1 MLKNRKNTKVVTIGN
16 VAIGGGNPIAI
27 QSMTNTDTRNVKA
40 TVAQILALENT
51 GCEIVRVAVPD
62 QEAANAIK
70 GIKKSIQLPLVAD
83 IHFDYKLALTAMEN
97 GVDKLRI
104 NPGNIGSEKGV
115 MEIVAMATERHIPI
129 RIGVNAGSL
138 EKEILEKNQG
148 QATAKGM
155 VESAKK
161 HIHLLEDAGFDNIV
175 VSMKASDVRLT
186 IESCELF
193 AGEFNYPL
201 HLGITEAGILRTSAV
216 KSAMG
221 IGYLLLNGIGDTI
234 RVSVTGDPLEEID
247 VARDILKTIGLYKG
261 KKGMV
266 EIISCPTCGRT
277 EIDLIGIANQM
288 NERLL
293 HVEKN
298 ITVAVMGCIV
308 NGPGEGKAA
317 DIGIAG
323 GKNKAVLFKKGEII
337 RSLKEDEIISVLM
350 EEIEKM

>member
-1 MLKNRKNTKVVTIGN
+1 MLKNRKNTKAVTIGN
-16 VAIGGGNPIAI
+16 MVIGGGNPIVI
-27 QSMTNTDTRNVKA
+27 QSMTNTDTRNVEA
-40 TVAQILALENT
+40 TVAQIQMLENA
-51 GCEIVRVAVPD
+51 GCEIIRVAVPD
-62 QEAANAIK
+62 QAAANAIK
-70 GIKKSIQLPLVAD
+70 AIRKNIQIPLVAD

-115 MEIVAMATERHIPI
+115 REIVAMATERQIPI

-148 QATAKGM
+148 QATSEGM
-155 VESAKK
+155 VSSAKK
-161 HIHLLEDAGFDNIV
+161 HIQLLEDAGFDNIV

-186 IESCELF
+186 IESYELF
-193 AGEFNYPL
+193 AREYNYPL

-221 IGYLLLNGIGDTI
+221 IGYLLLNGLGDTI
-234 RVSVTGDPLEEID
+234 RVSVTGDPAEEID

-277 EIDLIGIANQM
+277 EIDLIGIAKEM
-288 NERLL
+288 NERLR

-337 RSLKEDEIISVLM
+337 RSLKEDEIITVLM
-350 EEIEKM
+350 AEIEKM

>member
-1 MLKNRKNTKVVTIGN
+1 MLETRKITRIVHIGN
-16 VAIGGGNPIAI
+16 VAIGGSNPIAI

-40 TVAQILALENT
+40 TIAQIGDLEAA

-62 QEAANAIK
+62 QAAANAIAGIRK
-70 GIKKSIQLPLVAD
+70 GIELPLVAD

-104 NPGNIGSEKGV
+104 NPGNIGCEKGV
-115 MEIVAMATERHIPI
+115 REIVAMAIERSIPI

-148 QATAKGM
+148 QATPEGM
-155 VESAKK
+155 VESAQK

-186 IESCELF
+186 IESYENF
-193 AGEFNYPL
+193 AKEYDYPV

-234 RVSVTGDPLEEID
+234 RVSVTGDPVEEIE
-247 VARDILKTIGLYKG
+247 VARDILKTIGLYEG

-277 EIDLIGIANQM
+277 EIDLIGIAEEI
-288 NERLL
+288 NEQLRS
-293 HVEKN
+293 VEKN
-298 ITVAVMGCIV
+298 IKVAVMGCIV
-308 NGPGEGKAA
+308 NGPGEGKSA

-337 RSLKEDEIISVLM
+337 RSLKEDEIIKVLM
-350 EEIEKM
+350 AEIEKM

>member
-1 MLKNRKNTKVVTIGN
+1 MLKNRKNTKTVTIGN

-27 QSMTNTDTRNVKA
+27 QSMTNSDTRNVKA
-40 TVAQILALENT
+40 TIAQIQALENA

-70 GIKKSIQLPLVAD
+70 GIRKGIQLPLVAD
-83 IHFDYKLALTAMEN
+83 IHFDYKLALTAMDN

-115 MEIVAMATERHIPI
+115 REIVAMATERQIPI

-148 QATAKGM
+148 QVTAKGM

-161 HIHLLEDAGFDNIV
+161 HIQLLEEAGFDNIV

-186 IESCELF
+186 IESYELF

-221 IGYLLLNGIGDTI
+221 IGYLLLNGIGDTM

-247 VARDILKTIGLYKG
+247 VARDILKTIGLYEG

-266 EIISCPTCGRT
+266 EVISCPTCGRT

-288 NERLL
+288 NERLR

-337 RSLKEDEIISVLM
+337 RSLKEDEIISALM

>member
-1 MLKNRKNTKVVTIGN
+1 MKNRKNTKVVTIGN
-16 VAIGGGNPIAI
+16 VTIGGETPIAI

-40 TVAQILALENT
+40 TIAQIQALENA

-70 GIKKSIQLPLVAD
+70 EIKKGIQLPLVAD

-115 MEIVAMATERHIPI
+115 REIIAMATERHIPI

-161 HIHLLEDAGFDNIV
+161 HIQLLEDAGFDNIV

-186 IESCELF
+186 IEAYELF
-193 AGEFNYPL
+193 AGEYHYPL

-216 KSAMG
+216 KSAIG
-221 IGYLLLNGIGDTI
+221 IGYLLLNGIGDTM

-247 VARDILKTIGLYKG
+247 VARDILKTIGLYEG

-266 EIISCPTCGRT
+266 EVISCPTCGRT